1 MLILQESSIDLLGA
15 NLIYVPVPVS
25 TITSAISGQD
35 TTDTNVLPSGFIIS
49 SDGVDGG
56 TRAGASSSS
65 NMTGSNSSLL
75 TVAFQIM
82 VRPDT
87 FSDRL
92 ITDSV
97 ATIHA
102 LISSTVQKIRLAVGS
117 RFG

>member
-15 NLIYVPVPVS
+15 NLIYAAVPVS
-25 TITSAISGQD
+25 AITSAISGKD
-35 TTDTNVLPSGFIIS
+35 TTNTNILPSGFIIS
-49 SDGVDGG
+49 SDGVDSGI
-56 TRAGASSSS
+56 RAGASSSS
-65 NMTGSNSSLL
+65 NMTGLNSSLL

-82 VRPDT
+82 VHPDT

-92 ITDSV
+92 ITDSA

-102 LISSTVQKIRLAVGS
+102 LISSTVQKIIAAVGS